1 MKENTEDFESLFEE
15 KSNGR
20 KYVILI
26 IVLAVLGLTSVYAF
40 LSDHL
45 GSVKRSLEGD
55 LAHFSASIDCHFS
68 DT

>member
-1 MKENTEDFESLFEE
+1 M
-15 KSNGR
+15 
-20 KYVILI
+20 
-26 IVLAVLGLTSVYAF
+26 LTCLYFGSPPKDYSPSVYAF

-45 GSVKRSLEGD
+45 GSDKRSLEGD